1 MGEQINAIPSI
12 RPIETSNEEAA
23 WLETRPSSGA
33 TLHELFNGESF
44 SATSGIGKTR
54 EFWNNASSPSSY
66 LDIDDIQPVEP
77 SLAVAAHQI
86 NTQPRPLS
94 PLPVLEEPEVVPPLI
109 HSLPS
114 KQKNANATLT
124 LDQLQ
129 QATSLMSGETLSN
142 LMRILLRAQFE
153 LEKETAVTAEDT
165 FTHYQKLK
173 DVYINMLQEVK
184 ETLAKD
190 ERVAGFL
197 ENAQNITLFAT
208 FICQAGIAAAQ
219 LLGLVAPAAMTV
231 TLVLTAG
238 MTALISGTT
247 AYFKRRTNEDRAKHT
262 TYEHQDKLLS
272 EVSNESR
279 DYLTTTLEN
288 DDAFKECEIQ
298 IIKRLRRMS
307 SLMLKRS

>member
-23 WLETRPSSGA
+23 WLEARPSSGA

-44 SATSGIGKTR
+44 SAAIGIGKTT
-54 EFWNNASSPSSY
+54 EFWNNATSPSSY

-86 NTQPRPLS
+86 DTQPKPLS
-94 PLPVLEEPEVVPPLI
+94 PIPVLEEPEVVPPLI

-129 QATSLMSGETLSN
+129 QAISLMSGETISN

-165 FTHYQKLK
+165 FAHYQKLK
-173 DVYINMLQEVK
+173 DVYMNMLQEVK

-190 ERVAGFL
+190 ERVAGYL
-197 ENAQNITLFAT
+197 ETAQNITLTAT
-208 FICQAGIAAAQ
+208 FICQVGIATG
-219 LLGLVAPAAMTV
+219 LLGFLGPAATTV
-231 TLVLTAG
+231 ILVLTAAT
-238 MTALISGTT
+238 TALISGTT
-247 AYFKRRTNEDRAKHT
+247 AYFKRRTHEDRAEHT
-262 TYEHQDKLLS
+262 IYEHEGKLVS

-279 DYLTTTLEN
+279 DHLTTILEN
-288 DDAFKECEIQ
+288 DDAFKESLIQ